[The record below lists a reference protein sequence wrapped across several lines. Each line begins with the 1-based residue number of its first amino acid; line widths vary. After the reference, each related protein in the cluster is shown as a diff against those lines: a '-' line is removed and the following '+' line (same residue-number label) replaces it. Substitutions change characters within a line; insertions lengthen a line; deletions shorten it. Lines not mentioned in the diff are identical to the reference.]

1 MIANC
6 RKIILINK
14 GGGCFE
20 KRRKSYI
27 GKHLKDCGCAKEIIA
42 SCPQIKEKY
51 GEQEILPVLQ
61 QERYRL
67 LQKIHG
73 EQQKLDILDY
83 VIFKLKQGGLKDV

>member
-1 MIANC
+1 MQKAYTYKQ
-6 RKIILINK
+6 R
-14 GGGCFE
+14 GRCFE
-20 KRRKSYI
+20 KRRKSYF
-27 GKHLKDCGCAKEIIA
+27 GKHFKRLRLR
-42 SCPQIKEKY
+42 QREKY

>member
-1 MIANC
+1 M
-6 RKIILINK
+6 KKDEKVILESI
-14 GGGCFE
+14 
-20 KRRKSYI
+20 
-27 GKHLKDCGCAKEIIA
+27 LKDCGCAKEIIA
-42 SCPQIKEKY
+42 SCLQIKEKY
-51 GEQEILPVLQ
+51 GEQLQ

>member
-1 MIANC
+1 MELRVLRYFLAVDREESISDAADF
-6 RKIILINK
+6 L
-14 GGGCFE
+14 
-20 KRRKSYI
+20 
-27 GKHLKDCGCAKEIIA
+27 H
-42 SCPQIKEKY
+42 IKEKY

>member
-1 MIANC
+1 MKKDE
-6 RKIILINK
+6 RVILENI
-14 GGGCFE
+14 
-20 KRRKSYI
+20 
-27 GKHLKDCGCAKEIIA
+27 LKDCGCAKEIIA
-42 SCPQIKEKY
+42 SCLQIKKKY

>member
-1 MIANC
+1 MELRVLRYFLAVAREESI
-6 RKIILINK
+6 
-14 GGGCFE
+14 
-20 KRRKSYI
+20 
-27 GKHLKDCGCAKEIIA
+27 LKDCGCAKEIIA
-42 SCPQIKEKY
+42 SCLQIKEKY

>member
-1 MIANC
+1 MKKDE
-6 RKIILINK
+6 RVILESILK
-14 GGGCFE
+14 G
-20 KRRKSYI
+20 
-27 GKHLKDCGCAKEIIA
+27 CGCAKGIIA
-42 SCPQIKEKY
+42 SCLQIKEKY